1 MNNRHLSNCR
11 SYTKLFQGNGL
22 ALAPQVEFTGCQA
35 RSASIFY
42 QQISGKAGHSIMKTS
57 KSVTNFSE
65 KDFLAVQEIIN
76 GLHQCRTRQTLK
88 ALFGAEILPLLNA
101 HSALYAWTDS
111 DLLTPR
117 LIDSIN
123 IPDQDIASINRFIS
137 QNPKAGSLLTHS
149 HPVIARDIGIPKERS
164 AKEAQDPFGG
174 ECCQLDPFSMEA
186 TEANDGYGYFSTRKP
201 GVITL
206 ALRDVNLGAGIHRRL
221 PCDKPWTMRDVRV
234 LEQISAHL
242 LMAIKTIVL
251 TEELSKQQSMVDILA
266 DSPTAVAVVDK
277 DMLISYNNAAWNE
290 LMGEKRASRLDSELK
305 SILIEEKTKW
315 EPPFSSNGINGED
328 LLYDL
333 DGEDCR
339 LSFSPLRA
347 SADMDSW
354 LLQVKPLVLHTMNG
368 LMQEAGL
375 TKREKDACNLIRQGI
390 DAKEIAKRLY
400 ISPHTVKTHIK
411 RIHLKLGV
419 HTRAEL
425 VAALNQP

>member
-1 MNNRHLSNCR
+1 MENSQ
-11 SYTKLFQGNGL
+11 SVMTL
-22 ALAPQVEFTGCQA
+22 A
-35 RSASIFY
+35 
-42 QQISGKAGHSIMKTS
+42 
-57 KSVTNFSE
+57 E

-88 ALFGAEILPLLNA
+88 ALFGEQILPLLNA

-123 IPDQDIASINRFIS
+123 IPDRDIASINRFIS
-137 QNPKAGSLLTHS
+137 QNPNAGALLTHS
-149 HPVIARDIGIPKERS
+149 HPVIARDIEIPKESS
-164 AKEAQDPFGG
+164 AEKANDSFDEEP
-174 ECCQLDPFSMEA
+174 CPLDPFSLDVPEV
-186 TEANDGYGYFSTRKP
+186 NDGYGYFSTRKP

-206 ALRDVNLGAGIHRRL
+206 ALRDVNLGAGIHRHL

-251 TEELSKQQSMVDILA
+251 TEELSRQQSMVDILA

-277 DMLISYNNAAWNE
+277 DMLISYNNAAWKE
-290 LMGEKRASRLDSELK
+290 LMGEKRASQMDSELK
-305 SILIEEKTKW
+305 SILIKEKTKW
-315 EPPFSSNGINGED
+315 EPPFSGNGMNGED

-333 DGEDCR
+333 AGEDCH
-339 LSFSPLRA
+339 LSFSPLREDA
-347 SADMDSW
+347 NRDSW
-354 LLQVKPLVLHTMNG
+354 LLQVKPMALHKMNG